1 LVSKLHL
8 YIHTLRHLKPSQIY
22 WRLWYVLSRPF
33 VGASQQPDRRLSVGG
48 VWILPARR
56 LQSLKFGDKF
66 IFLNETGR
74 VSEVGWTGP
83 EREKLWRYN
92 QHYFDDLNAVNSELR
107 SAWHYALIKR
117 WISENKLGQGPGWDP
132 YPVSLRIV
140 NWLKWVLGGHSLD
153 DVCLHSLVIQ
163 TRFLSRRIEWHI
175 LGNHLFANA
184 KALVFAGLCF
194 EGSEAR
200 QWLVI
205 GLQIIA
211 KELPEQV
218 LPDGGNFERSPM
230 YHAIFLEDL
239 LDLINVAGAYPKV
252 IGPEVVGQWQAVAT
266 KMLGWLDA
274 FCHPDGE
281 IAFFNDCAIG
291 IAPSPAEIK
300 EYASRLG
307 VSADK
312 LAKSFSTSPV
322 CLFADTGYIRL
333 NTRNAAAFLDV
344 APIGP
349 DYLPGHAHA
358 DTLSFELSLFGERV
372 IVNGGTSQYG
382 SGPIRQKERGT
393 KSHNTVV
400 IDDANSSEIWHGFRV
415 ARRAYPMG
423 LEVEQSYDSVS
434 VNCAHDGYKRLP
446 GQSIHKRSWQ
456 LSLGKLVVQDLI
468 DGDFDTA
475 VARFH
480 FHPDINVTLLNSCA
494 YSLRLP
500 LSKQEVQLSVLNGT
514 ASLDESFYAPQFGV
528 RLKRQCLAVLFQS
541 SNNVAVELSWINDE

>member
-1 LVSKLHL
+1 
-8 YIHTLRHLKPSQIY
+8 
-22 WRLWYVLSRPF
+22 
-33 VGASQQPDRRLSVGG
+33 VGG
-48 VWILPARR
+48 GWIPPARR
-56 LQSLKFGDKF
+56 RQSLQLVDKF
-66 IFLNETGR
+66 IFLNETGS
-74 VSEVGWTGP
+74 VSEMGWTGP

-92 QHYFDDLNAVNSELR
+92 QHYFDDLNAVDSELR
-107 SAWHYALIKR
+107 SEWHYALIKR
-117 WISENKLGQGPGWDP
+117 WINENKLGQGPGWEP

-153 DVCLHSLVIQ
+153 DVSLHSLAIQ

-184 KALVFAGLCF
+184 KALVFSGLFF
-194 EGSEAR
+194 EGSEASK
-200 QWLVI
+200 WLVI

-239 LDLINVAGAYPKV
+239 LDLINVAGAYPTV
-252 IGPEVVGQWQAVAT
+252 IGPEVVCQWKAIAT
-266 KMLGWLDA
+266 KMLGWLEA
-274 FCHPDGE
+274 LCHPDGE

-291 IAPSPAEIK
+291 IAPPYAEIK

-307 VSADK
+307 VFADK
-312 LAKSFSTSPV
+312 LPKSFSCISV
-322 CLFADTGYIRL
+322 SLFPDTGYIRL
-333 NTRNAAAFLDV
+333 NTENAAAFLDV

-358 DTLSFELSLFGERV
+358 DTLSFELSLYGERV

-393 KSHNTVV
+393 KSHNTVE
-400 IDDANSSEIWHGFRV
+400 IDGANSSEIWHGFRV
-415 ARRAYPMG
+415 ARRAYPRG
-423 LEVEQSYDSVS
+423 LEVGQSNDSVY

-456 LSLGKLVVQDLI
+456 LFLGKLVVQDQI
-468 DGDFDTA
+468 DGEFDTA

-480 FHPDINVTLLNSCA
+480 FHPDINVTFLDACT
-494 YSLRLP
+494 YSLCLP
-500 LSKQEVQLSVLNGT
+500 LSKQEVRLSVLNGT

-528 RLKRQCLAVLFQS
+528 SIKRKCLAVLFQS